1 MEEMKTKMKT
11 DKKTNNK
18 DNKVTNVVDEA
29 FAIYILKLRKDNK
42 LTQKEFADLI
52 NVSDR
57 TISKWE
63 NGLSVPD
70 LLHIRNISKAF
81 GVSPNSIV
89 LEKMSFRD
97 YIRIFIK
104 LIKKLSRILFNNI
117 FKCIFII
124 LFVLLIIFFLNN
136 YNTVNIYSLTYSSD
150 NITLE
155 NSYFIKTSNRNLLLI
170 NNINIDYINYE
181 IDEIDLELYT
191 QLNGDKIIIY
201 KDDTLN
207 DITISELN
215 SYSDKLTR
223 DVIKAMRKNLY
234 LTIKTTDLSGNEYT
248 YECTINLKEYF
259 RNDKLIYFGNSKDKD
274 NNVTNYIKNYDNSLT
289 VNFNDNTFNN
299 FVDSTVNLH
308 NKTIDE
314 NVIDKDAL
322 SNLGYEYDSYNDY
335 YFKSDGDKNITF
347 QPKHSSIMINYKCDS
362 INYNISYYYKKNKIE
377 VETYSTAN
385 ILLSKYKYTI
395 ENNVLDCLYGECQN
409 YEDDINYILGKYQE
423 ILTIL

>member
-1 MEEMKTKMKT
+1 MEEMKTKTKT
-11 DKKTNNK
+11 DKKTNNN
-18 DNKVTNVVDEA
+18 DNKVTNVVDKA
-29 FAIYILKLRKDNK
+29 FAIYILKLRKDSK

-191 QLNGDKIIIY
+191 LVKGDKAVIY
-201 KDDTLN
+201 TDDSLD
-207 DITISELN
+207 DIMINELSHYPDLLSRDIVN
-215 SYSDKLTR
+215 S
-223 DVIKAMRKNLY
+223 MRKNLY

-259 RNDKLIYFGNSKDKD
+259 LNDKLIYFGNSKDKD

-299 FVDSTVNLH
+299 FVDSMVNVN

-322 SNLGYEYDSYNDY
+322 ANLGYEYDSYNDY
-335 YFKSDGDKNITF
+335 YFKSDGDKNIIF
-347 QPKHSSIMINYKCDS
+347 QPNNNLIVVKYDYDS
-362 INYNISYYYKKNKIE
+362 INLNLYYYYDKGQVTIDEFYDDNEI
-377 VETYSTAN
+377 
-385 ILLSKYKYTI
+385 IYT
-395 ENNVLDCLYGECQN
+395 NVYVVNDYAIKCLYNECKN
-409 YEDDINYILGKYQE
+409 YENDINYILEKYQE
-423 ILTIL
+423 IFGTL

>member
-18 DNKVTNVVDEA
+18 NNKVTNVVDEA
-29 FAIYILKLRKDNK
+29 FAIYILKLRKDSK

-155 NSYFIKTSNRNLLLI
+155 NSYFIKTSNSNLLLI

-191 QLNGDKIIIY
+191 LVKGDKAVIY
-201 KDDTLN
+201 TDDSLD
-207 DITISELN
+207 DIMINELSHYPDLLSRDIVN
-215 SYSDKLTR
+215 S
-223 DVIKAMRKNLY
+223 MRKNLY

-274 NNVTNYIKNYDNSLT
+274 NNVTNYIENYDNSLT

-299 FVDSTVNLH
+299 FVDSTVNVN

-335 YFKSDGDKNITF
+335 YFKSDGDKNIIF
-347 QPKHSSIMINYKCDS
+347 QPKHSSIMVNYKCDS
-362 INYNISYYYKKNKIE
+362 INYNIFYYYEIGKIDIE
-377 VETYSTAN
+377 VYSNDNKLIA
-385 ILLSKYKYTI
+385 KHKYTI
-395 ENNVLDCLYGECQN
+395 ENNVLDCLYDECQN

>member
-155 NSYFIKTSNRNLLLI
+155 NSYFIKTSNSNLLLI

-191 QLNGDKIIIY
+191 LVKGDKAVIY
-201 KDDTLN
+201 TDDSLD
-207 DITISELN
+207 DIMINELSHYPDLLSRDIVN
-215 SYSDKLTR
+215 S
-223 DVIKAMRKNLY
+223 MRKNLY

-259 RNDKLIYFGNSKDKD
+259 RNDKLIYFSNSKDKD

-299 FVDSTVNLH
+299 FVDSTVNVN

-322 SNLGYEYDSYNDY
+322 SKLVYEYDSYNDY

-347 QPKHSSIMINYKCDS
+347 QPKHSSIMVNYKCDS

-395 ENNVLDCLYGECQN
+395 ENKVLDCLYGECQN

>member
-289 VNFNDNTFNN
+289 VNFNDNIFNN
-299 FVDSTVNLH
+299 FVDSTVNVN

-335 YFKSDGDKNITF
+335 YFKSVGDTKYTF
-347 QPKHSSIMINYKCDS
+347 KHKYSLLIYE
-362 INYNISYYYKKNKIE
+362 YKKNNYKFILYYYFE
-377 VETYSTAN
+377 NDKVIVNIYHKDGTLYNTYEYLVNNNSIKCLFN
-385 ILLSKYKYTI
+385 ECNFDENKILL
-395 ENNVLDCLYGECQN
+395 VLRE
-409 YEDDINYILGKYQE
+409 YQE